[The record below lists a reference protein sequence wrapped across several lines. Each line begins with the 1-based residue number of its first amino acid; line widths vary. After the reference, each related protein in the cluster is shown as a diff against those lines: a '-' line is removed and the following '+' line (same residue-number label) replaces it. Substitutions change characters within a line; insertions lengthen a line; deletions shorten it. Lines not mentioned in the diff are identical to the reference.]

1 MNILNR
7 MIMIKIKQV
16 FYMFSQNRVDDVIV
30 GFIKEIIQNENLM
43 FGDEVITLAKYD
55 SILSEI
61 VCGAYNVNYPVN
73 DRNRMIYQQYIYVKN
88 YQNLKNSYLFY
99 NNRPETKAYLE
110 AHPGAH
116 LYRMGIGDVSLPL
129 CDAVIQKLHEAVE
142 DQAHKTTFHGYMPEC
157 GDTELRTT
165 IAAYYQKEE

>member
-1 MNILNR
+1 MTEKSKRLKQLLKVIEDNEKNLTDTER
-7 MIMIKIKQV
+7 M
-16 FYMFSQNRVDDVIV
+16 
-30 GFIKEIIQNENLM
+30 
-43 FGDEVITLAKYD
+43 
-55 SILSEI
+55 
-61 VCGAYNVNYPVN
+61 
-73 DRNRMIYQQYIYVKN
+73 N
-88 YQNLKNSYLFY
+88 YQNLKESYLFY
-99 NNRPETKAYLE
+99 NIAQKTKAYLE

-165 IAAYYQKEE
+165 LRHTIKKEE